1 MNNECKKR
9 ILLVEDD
16 VLIALNE
23 KLQLEKHDYTVNHVT
38 NGEDAIKTVLA
49 PEPHFDLILMD
60 IDLGKGMDGTETA
73 NHILKKMDIPVVF
86 LSSHTEPEIVK
97 KTEKITSYGY
107 VVKNTGVI
115 VLDAAVKM
123 ALKLFEEKI
132 DRRQAELKL
141 KESEERYRELVDT
154 INSGVAIYKVIND
167 GCSGSDYIIK
177 DFNQFALKH
186 EMLKKEEVVGKSLKD
201 IRPNIDDY
209 GLIDTFREVWKTGIP
224 AYFPAKIYVDN
235 KYSNYYENRIFKL
248 PSGEVVAIYDDV
260 TMKMRAEKSLKE
272 SEERFE
278 HAMDATDDGIFD
290 WDLKTNAI
298 YYSPGWKKMLGYEN
312 HELPNDFSVWETTTD
327 PKDVEKSWE
336 LQQKLISKQIDRFVI
351 EFKMKH
357 KHGHWVDILSRA
369 KAIFDDKGEA
379 IRIVGTHTDISERK
393 KAEKE
398 IKKQLKEKYH

>member
-1 MNNECKKR
+1 M
-9 ILLVEDD
+9 
-16 VLIALNE
+16 
-23 KLQLEKHDYTVNHVT
+23 
-38 NGEDAIKTVLA
+38 
-49 PEPHFDLILMD
+49 
-60 IDLGKGMDGTETA
+60 
-73 NHILKKMDIPVVF
+73 
-86 LSSHTEPEIVK
+86 
-97 KTEKITSYGY
+97 
-107 VVKNTGVI
+107 
-115 VLDAAVKM
+115 
-123 ALKLFEEKI
+123 
-132 DRRQAELKL
+132 
-141 KESEERYRELVDT
+141 
-154 INSGVAIYKVIND
+154 
-167 GCSGSDYIIK
+167 
-177 DFNQFALKH
+177 
-186 EMLKKEEVVGKSLKD
+186 
-201 IRPNIDDY
+201 
-209 GLIDTFREVWKTGIP
+209 IDTFREVWKTGIP